1 MQRQRRKREDEDR
14 RVCREGT
21 WRDGKGAGG
30 RLQDRMQGGKE
41 MPPNNLRKPVAKFT
55 DFIRFTLNKMR
66 RLFSGSS

>member
-1 MQRQRRKREDEDR
+1 MEAQETQDGYIVLRFQD
-14 RVCREGT
+14 GT
-21 WRDGKGAGG
+21 F
-30 RLQDRMQGGKE
+30 KE